1 MNWKKP
7 PYTRWQARLQQLV
20 AAKVPIFNF
29 FSLGLLKTT
38 DAVILLF
45 LIPVII
51 SRVGIAHFGMIAFAQ
66 VGLNYGR
73 AIVDYGFNITGVR
86 QISLAQREGKQLSGI
101 FFQVLYSKAVLA
113 ILFILTLVLL
123 VNTVPFL
130 QSKAVV
136 FYWGIPFVVGHVF
149 FSDWFFI
156 GLQKSHLLAIANLL
170 VKCLYAISILLWVQ
184 ESGDFIYVLALQGGA
199 AIFIGFMVLAYI
211 IRNFKLKLE
220 WPNPQHIWHYLR
232 SDFRLLGTNLAIEIN
247 SSYSLVILNIL
258 LGDVITGYFNVMY
271 KLVQPLRFLLAIFSQ
286 TIFPIIC
293 EKTKDGWKAVRH
305 YIKHSFL
312 LFAAFPL
319 LGILLLWLFGEPVFA
334 YFAGTVNKSLVHSL
348 RLYLLVPVAILSNIP
363 AYQVLLA
370 YEFKSAYTS
379 IYVLGLLG
387 NLFLAYGM
395 TLHWG
400 LNGLIGAIIVVE
412 LFISLGLYVMM
423 WKNRPYFAYE
433 KEPQA

>member
-1 MNWKKP
+1 MKWKKRSYP
-7 PYTRWQARLQQLV
+7 RWQEKLQQLV
-20 AAKVPIFNF
+20 AAKVPILNF
-29 FSLGLLKTT
+29 FSLGLLKAT
-38 DAVILLF
+38 DAIILLF

-51 SRVGIAHFGMIAFAQ
+51 SRVGIAHYGLIAFAQ

-73 AIVDYGFNITGVR
+73 AIVDYGFNITAVR

-101 FFQVLYSKAVLA
+101 FFQVLYCKAVLA
-113 ILFILTLVLL
+113 ILIILALVLL

-136 FYWGIPFVVGHVF
+136 FYWGTPFVVGHVF

-156 GLQKSHLLAIANLL
+156 GLQKSHLLAMANLL

-184 ESGDFIYVLALQGGA
+184 EPGDYIYVLALQGGA
-199 AIFIGFMVLAYI
+199 AIFIGVMVLAYI
-211 IRNFKLKLE
+211 IQHFKLKME
-220 WPNPQHIWHYLR
+220 WPNPHHIWYYLR

-319 LGILLLWLFGEPVFA
+319 LGILLLWLFGESVFA
-334 YFAGTVNKSLVHSL
+334 YFAGTVNESLVHSL

-387 NLFLAYGM
+387 NLFLAYVM

-400 LNGLIGAIIVVE
+400 LNGLIGAIITVE
-412 LFISLGLYVMM
+412 LFISLGLYVIM
-423 WKNRPYFAYE
+423 WKNLPYFANE
-433 KEPQA
+433 KGR